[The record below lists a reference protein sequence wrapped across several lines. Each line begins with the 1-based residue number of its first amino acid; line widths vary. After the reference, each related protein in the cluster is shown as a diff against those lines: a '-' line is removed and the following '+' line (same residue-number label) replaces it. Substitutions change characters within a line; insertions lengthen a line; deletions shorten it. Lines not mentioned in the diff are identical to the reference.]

1 MNRRERAIA
10 TFEGRKPDRIPTCFW
25 HHFPDCKGQDMV
37 NAHVNFYS
45 STSVDIL
52 KMMCD
57 EYFFYPIPEIKTA
70 HDWASMRPQGR
81 NSKWVEGQVERASQI
96 VEALHGDV
104 FSVYNVF
111 APFSNLKHAYGD
123 EEIMADLRA
132 DEQAVCQAMDII
144 AEDNCTLVER
154 ILKETGV
161 DGIFMIVQNAEAS
174 RFSAEEYRRIVQPG
188 EEKFIHLAS
197 TLSKYNILHMC
208 GWSGHKN
215 QLELWKDYPAPVFN
229 LAVYSEGMTLR
240 QGKEMF
246 PDKVIMGGFDRNEGT
261 LLHSGTPEEVRSE
274 TLRLVQETGSDRL
287 IISADCSLPADVPY
301 ENLRA
306 VAEALEEVKVD

>member
-1 MNRRERAIA
+1 MNRRERALA
-10 TFEGRKPDRIPTCFW
+10 VFEGRKPDRVPTCFW
-25 HHFPDCKGQDMV
+25 HHFPDLYEQDMV
-37 NAHVNFYS
+37 DAHVNFYN

-57 EYFFYPIPEIKTA
+57 EYFFYPIPEIKNA
-70 HDWASMRPQGR
+70 HDWAAMRPQGK
-81 NSKWVEGQVERASQI
+81 NSRWIEGQVERASQI

-123 EEIMADLRA
+123 EQIMADLRA
-132 DEQAVCQAMDII
+132 DEQAVRQAMDVI
-144 AEDNCTLVER
+144 AEDNCILLER

-174 RFSAEEYRRIVQPG
+174 RFTEEEYKRIVQPG
-188 EEKFIHLAS
+188 EERFIRCANE
-197 TLSKYNILHMC
+197 LSRYNILHMC

-215 QLELWKDYPAPVFN
+215 RLELWKDYPAAVVN
-229 LAVYSEGMTLR
+229 LAVYSEGMTLK

-246 PDKVIMGGFDRNEGT
+246 PDKAIMGGFDRNEGT
-261 LLHSGTPEEVRSE
+261 LLHTGTPEEIRAE
-274 TLRLVQETGSDRL
+274 TLRLVKETGADRL
-287 IISADCSLPADVPY
+287 IISADCSLPTDVPY

-306 VAEALEEVKVD
+306 VAEALEECKDI